1 MNKISL
7 LLVSLLLLSILAQT
21 PAVGAG
27 TSDQLAGTHLENGQH
42 YNWSTGTNPE
52 NAAINVGATKNP
64 AIPESSVDLSTGLV
78 AYYSFD
84 HCDARDDSGNGHD
97 GTIYGSPECVDG
109 PVGKAFEF
117 DGASYIRVPYSPQ
130 LAPKCYTVNVWFKP
144 AHDVHVGDSGSEI
157 VSKGIDKLY
166 YEIQW
171 GGPAAK
177 EDNEVE
183 FWLENSEDS
192 DAFVYSP
199 PIQPNMWYMATMEYC
214 NGVLKAYINGR
225 LVNETT
231 VDIVPY
237 DDGED
242 LYIATADSGYFVGV
256 IDEVRIYNRALTDF
270 EVQELYQD
278 VVGRGYLNVTS
289 TPSGAKVY
297 IDGSYAGRT
306 PLPEYPL
313 SPGYHVVGVA
323 YPGLPT
329 WSTLVTITNN
339 KTSAISPNLT
349 ALLKESGLKWVWS
362 SEAPVTT
369 ASTDSSG
376 NLTVFGSGN
385 VVVAINGQGI
395 PIWFRR
401 LEDPVSRVSVDG
413 SGDLIVA
420 GTLYDHMVYAFGAD
434 GSLLWNGTV
443 AGDVNALA
451 VSRDGKYVAVGTA
464 GSLLYLFERSGK
476 QLKQLWVYP
485 PGSGV
490 QTGKNVISVAISAND
505 QYVAAGR
512 KDGTLWLLK
521 VDGTPVITD
530 QLGGAV
536 NSVAVTDD
544 GRYLIA
550 GSNDDNLY
558 LYTTSGVL
566 RWARKLSDDVYRVS
580 TSDGRVAAG
589 TWDGNVYLF
598 GTSGNLLWKKG
609 VSGAVT
615 ALAMDSSG
623 SYVVA
628 GTGFGKVVLFNAS
641 SGETIWTQGTGDR
654 VWKVEAVPE
663 TGELLVASTGLQYF
677 NALSAIECRE
687 EAEKAIGSAGEV
699 IDNATEHGIN
709 VTDAQRLLNLAEEE
723 LSSGNCT
730 GARELA
736 ELAGQNATRA
746 ISLARESAEKAIE
759 EAKNETYKARDMGLN
774 VTEALSLLNESES
787 LFSGGYYPAA
797 EDKAKEAYGT
807 AQTLILRAEA
817 EGEIE
822 RANETVNFASSHGV
836 SVAEAQSLLSRA
848 VEEFDSGNYTNAKEE
863 AEKALSEAQ
872 AALDKA
878 KRDAKAEIDLAEN
891 EISEARNL
899 GVDVTDP
906 LNLLNSAL
914 DLFNQSYY
922 PAAAEKAV
930 KAYDEAKRLILR
942 KKAEESI
949 DEAREAIENATGEG
963 ADVNEARNL
972 LNLAEEEFSSGNY
985 TGAWKLA
992 NRSYSSALVGFSEAV
1007 VQGALSAGYNVSDAE
1022 DLVNEA
1028 REAYESGDYGDA
1040 VRAAEAA
1047 LERVRDS
1054 VESMRETAWE
1064 EIGTANATLKKAED
1078 DLDFAK
1084 EHGADSNALAE
1095 WENEVEGAKNTLA
1108 AAIRAYKDGDYIKA
1122 YGLAY
1127 NSTGTLEKVTADIE
1141 NAMREKYREEAL
1153 SAIQDAKEGLK
1164 NATTA
1169 VALLNELNVSPQNLP
1184 SMIASANRSLSEAEA
1199 AFNAGNYTSAIER
1212 ARESMGTSGR
1222 VVEKANGLAENEAN
1236 SRVSDAENC
1245 IKAAE
1250 KRGAVVA
1257 EAAKKLSF
1265 AKVALSGGDY
1275 LTAIVEAMKAESLC
1289 ERTVQLFEDFSKALN
1304 DAVAYLSSLGSK
1316 GIGCPKGESLLREAK
1331 DSGATGDYGKA
1342 IDLAKSAFQAG
1353 KDCEKTGSD
1362 LLRKVEAVNSTA
1374 NSLRERG
1381 YYTGNVGLLLSRA
1394 AENVRN
1400 GNFTAA
1406 ATYIATANSTLLR
1419 LKKEGDEALGKIN
1432 EAEKA
1437 IKDAEGLGL
1446 NPDKAEE
1453 LLHRAKAAMARGD
1466 YSRAVDL
1473 AGKAIDKANDVDGDG
1488 IPNASDPFPA
1498 INNYY
1503 IYGAIV
1509 LLLLLAL
1516 LLLRRYLR
1524 RRKLNR
1530 LYSEIVGVFKEVQS
1544 GPVPAEAGD
1553 EVKRMKELIN
1563 EAGDAY
1569 RRGDM
1574 KGLEGILGEIRSTG
1588 ERVSS
1593 KRKEYESLKR
1603 EIIEEIN
1610 SILGLQEG
1618 QGSEG

>member
-1 MNKISL
+1 MRKLSL

-21 PAVGAG
+21 PVLGAG
-27 TSDQLAGTHLENGQH
+27 AQNQLRKPENGQN
-42 YNWSTGTNPE
+42 YNWSAGINPE
-52 NAAINVGATKNP
+52 HTAINVGATKTP
-64 AIPESSVDLSTGLV
+64 AISESSVDLSTGLV

-109 PVGKAFEF
+109 VKGKALYLNWG
-117 DGASYIRVPYSPQ
+117 DYI
-130 LAPKCYTVNVWFKP
+130 KTVDKIKWSSNSFTIAGWLKP
-144 AHDVHVGDSGSEI
+144 DSVDSWVAF
-157 VSKGIDKLY
+157 VSKGGDYDICSSANSFNLEFYNGKGHVRFGETCWCCKY
-166 YEIQW
+166 YTPE
-171 GGPAAK
+171 PM
-177 EDNEVE
+177 
-183 FWLENSEDS
+183 
-192 DAFVYSP
+192 
-199 PIQPNMWYMATMEYC
+199 IQPNQFRFVVVTYDGNTLSFYVNGKKISETQVKATINSETSPI
-214 NGVLKAYINGR
+214 YIG
-225 LVNETT
+225 
-231 VDIVPY
+231 
-237 DDGED
+237 
-242 LYIATADSGYFVGV
+242 ADFPGGANYYQGT

-289 TPSGAKVY
+289 TPSGAEVY

-329 WSTLVTITNN
+329 CSTLVTITNGT
-339 KTSAISPNLT
+339 TSAVSPNLT

-362 SEAPVTT
+362 SGAPVTT

-376 NLTVFGSGN
+376 NLTVLGSGN

-401 LEDPVSRVSVDG
+401 LDDPVSRVSVDG

-420 GTLYDHMVYAFGAD
+420 GTLYDDMVYAFGAD
-434 GSLLWNGTV
+434 GSLLWKEAV

-464 GSLLYLFERSGK
+464 GSLLYLFDGNG
-476 QLKQLWVYP
+476 KQLWVYP
-485 PGSGV
+485 SGSGV
-490 QTGKNVISVAISAND
+490 QSGKNVISVAISAND

-566 RWARKLSDDVYRVS
+566 RWVRELSDDVYRVS
-580 TSDGRVAAG
+580 TSGGRIAAG

-598 GTSGNLLWKKG
+598 GTLGNLLWKKG

-623 SYVVA
+623 GYVVA

-641 SGETIWTQGTGDR
+641 SGETIWIQGTGDR

-663 TGELLVASTGLQYF
+663 TGELLVASNGLRYF

-709 VTDAQRLLNLAEEE
+709 VTDAQRLLNLAEGE

-746 ISLARESAEKAIE
+746 ISLAKESAEKAIE

-774 VTEALSLLNESES
+774 VTGPLSLLNESES

-797 EDKAKEAYGT
+797 EDKAKEAYGI

-822 RANETVNFASSHGV
+822 RANDTVSFASSHGIN
-836 SVAEAQSLLSRA
+836 VAEAQSLLSRA
-848 VEEFDSGNYTNAKEE
+848 EQEFDSGNYTRAKEE

-878 KRDAKAEIDLAEN
+878 KRDAGAKIKLAER

-899 GVDVTDP
+899 GADVADP

-930 KAYDEAKRLILR
+930 KAYDEAERLILR

-1028 REAYESGDYGDA
+1028 REAYESGNYRDA

-1054 VESMRETAWE
+1054 VESMREMAWAE
-1064 EIGTANATLKKAED
+1064 MGTANATLKKAED

-1122 YGLAY
+1122 YGLAR
-1127 NSTGTLEKVTADIE
+1127 NSTGTLEKVAAAIE

-1164 NATTA
+1164 NATAA

-1199 AFNAGNYTSAIER
+1199 AFNAGNYTLAIEG

-1222 VVEKANGLAENEAN
+1222 VVEKANELAENEAN

-1257 EAAKKLSF
+1257 EAAKKLGF
-1265 AKVALSGGDY
+1265 AKAALSEGDY

-1289 ERTVQLFEDFSKALN
+1289 ERAVRLFEDFSKAFE
-1304 DAVAYLSSLGSK
+1304 DATAYLSSLGSK
-1316 GIGCPKGESLLREAK
+1316 GIGCQKGESLLREAK
-1331 DSGATGDYGKA
+1331 DSGAAGDYGKA
-1342 IDLAKSAFQAG
+1342 IDLAKSALQAG
-1353 KDCEKTGSD
+1353 KDCEQTGSD

-1374 NSLRERG
+1374 NSLRGKG

-1437 IKDAEGLGL
+1437 IKDAESLGL
-1446 NPDKAEE
+1446 SPDKAEE
-1453 LLHRAKAAMARGD
+1453 LLQKAKAAMARGD
-1466 YSRAVDL
+1466 YKAAMSLAEEAV
-1473 AGKAIDKANDVDGDG
+1473 GRANDVDNDG
-1488 IPNASDPFPA
+1488 IPNASDPFPT

-1503 IYGAIV
+1503 LYGAIA
-1509 LLLLLAL
+1509 LLLLLAV

-1553 EVKRMKELIN
+1553 EVKRMKELVN

-1593 KRKEYESLKR
+1593 KRREYESLKR

-1610 SILGLQEG
+1610 SILGVQGG